1 MNRNKTAQLLNE
13 WKSFLNE
20 GVKTKF
26 SKKDIGKKVRIII
39 DKENEEFFS
48 NEDIEKYSG
57 SVGKLVSHN
66 VNDRKN
72 EKIDK
77 MVNFVVVS
85 IDGKEKQFPDKCVN
99 RA

>member
-1 MNRNKTAQLLNE
+1 MNRTKTAQLLNE

-26 SKKDIGKKVRIII
+26 SKKDIGKKVKIII

-48 NEDIEKYSG
+48 AKDIEKYSG
-57 SVGKLVSHN
+57 KVGELISHD

-85 IDGKEKQFPDKCVN
+85 INDKEKQFPDKCVKIV
-99 RA
+99 

>member
-13 WKSFLNE
+13 WKSFLSE
-20 GVKTKF
+20 GKNPTF
-26 SKKDIGKKVRIII
+26 SKEDIGKKVKIII
-39 DKENEEFFS
+39 DKDYKEFFS
-48 NEDIEKYSG
+48 EKDIKDYSG
-57 SVGKLVSHN
+57 KVGELVSHN

-85 IDGKEKQFPDKCVN
+85 IDNKEKQFPDKCVK